1 MGLSAFRRSFRIR
14 SNLIYTITS
23 STLILDLTPHWE
35 GRYTAAHSS
44 GLVRYSA
51 RPVRVWEAAIAA
63 AVLSPW
69 PAAYLALR
77 LSAPALCYG
86 PMPRITVRRGAFDPG
101 PRASL
106 DDLCDRPARLRA
118 PPTAV
123 SDAARSS
130 RPERYCF
137 A

>member
-1 MGLSAFRRSFRIR
+1 MRLR
-14 SNLIYTITS
+14 
-23 STLILDLTPHWE
+23 
-35 GRYTAAHSS
+35 
-44 GLVRYSA
+44 
-51 RPVRVWEAAIAA
+51 EAASAA
-63 AVLSPW
+63 AVRDPW
-69 PAAYLALR
+69 PAAHLALR
-77 LSAPALCYG
+77 LSAPAPRYG

-130 RPERYCF
+130 RPSAYFF

>member
-1 MGLSAFRRSFRIR
+1 MPLS
-14 SNLIYTITS
+14 
-23 STLILDLTPHWE
+23 P
-35 GRYTAAHSS
+35 AHSS
-44 GLVRYSA
+44 GLVRYNA

-69 PAAYLALR
+69 PAAHLALR

-106 DDLCDRPARLRA
+106 DDSCDRPARLRA

-130 RPERYCF
+130 RPSAYF
-137 A
+137 SA

>member
-1 MGLSAFRRSFRIR
+1 MPLS
-14 SNLIYTITS
+14 
-23 STLILDLTPHWE
+23 P
-35 GRYTAAHSS
+35 AHSS

-51 RPVRVWEAAIAA
+51 RPVRVWEAASTA

-69 PAAYLALR
+69 PAAHLALR